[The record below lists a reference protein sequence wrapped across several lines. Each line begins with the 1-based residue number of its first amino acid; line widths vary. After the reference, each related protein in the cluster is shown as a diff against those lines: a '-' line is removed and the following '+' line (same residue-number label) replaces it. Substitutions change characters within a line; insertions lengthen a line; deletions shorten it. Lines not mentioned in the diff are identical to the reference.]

1 MTDSTDRQMQNKSS
15 SQSNNPNN
23 ENNGARPNQAPNR
36 NMNPQS
42 NGAYNQNRPQ
52 QPMQQ
57 GRPMGQPMGQSMG
70 RPGQPMGQ
78 PGRPGQPMGQPMGR
92 PMGQPMGQP
101 GHPGQA
107 LGRPVMPQG
116 RPMGQPMG
124 GYPMGGP
131 GQPMGGP
138 GQPGNN
144 GSQIMDSLKGLMSSF
159 SASKL
164 GNIETRYKLNQGY
177 SYAMRDKNGA
187 DPYDSLTSKAVLP
200 PNYDYSSN
208 MVQRGTLLYAFLHTN
223 RAPLIGAI
231 VFVVAFI
238 FMLIS
243 GLFPCFVLYEG
254 RLRGVGSAFLP
265 NDDYSYISDV
275 KNAAAV
281 VHFIAFLFVLLFL
294 AIMAIVVI
302 CTILYVLFLYKTRE
316 ICKNTVYANQ
326 FAVVKAYARVA
337 GIPVYSNTVNLTKE
351 DLVRLPYFLWNLRY
365 MPIYT
370 DRTKNYCGDVKM
382 IPGMNESE
390 VDELGLLSNDKLAKI
405 GFKVYTILS
414 GTTTIE
420 GQFPIFGFVLIGILD
435 NNLSY

>member
-1 MTDSTDRQMQNKSS
+1 
-15 SQSNNPNN
+15 
-23 ENNGARPNQAPNR
+23 
-36 NMNPQS
+36 
-42 NGAYNQNRPQ
+42 
-52 QPMQQ
+52 
-57 GRPMGQPMGQSMG
+57 
-70 RPGQPMGQ
+70 
-78 PGRPGQPMGQPMGR
+78 
-92 PMGQPMGQP
+92 MGQPMGQP

-124 GYPMGGP
+124 GY
-131 GQPMGGP
+131 PMGGP

-420 GQFPIFGFVLIGILD
+420 G
-435 NNLSY
+435 

>member
-23 ENNGARPNQAPNR
+23 QNNGARPNQAPNR

-57 GRPMGQPMGQSMG
+57 GRPMGQPMG
-70 RPGQPMGQ
+70 RP
-78 PGRPGQPMGQPMGR
+78 GQPMGR

-131 GQPMGGP
+131 GQPMG
-138 GQPGNN
+138 QPGNN
-144 GSQIMDSLKGLMSSF
+144 GSKVMDSLKGLMSSF

-231 VFVVAFI
+231 VFVVAFL

-243 GLFPCFVLYEG
+243 GLFPCFVFDGFG
-254 RLRGVGSAFLP
+254 RLRGVGSLFLQ
-265 NDDYSYISDV
+265 NDEYYYYQSV
-275 KNAAAV
+275 KNSAAV
-281 VHFIAFLFVLLFL
+281 VHFIAFLFVMLFL

-326 FAVVKAYARVA
+326 FAVVRAYARVA
-337 GIPVYSNTVNLTKE
+337 GIPVYNNTVNLTKE

-370 DRTKNYCGDVKM
+370 DRTKNYCGDIKM

-405 GFKVYTILS
+405 GFKVYTIVS

-420 GQFPIFGFVLIGILD
+420 GQFPIFGCVLIGILV

>member
-23 ENNGARPNQAPNR
+23 PNNGARPNQAPNR

-57 GRPMGQPMGQSMG
+57 GRPMGQPMG

-78 PGRPGQPMGQPMGR
+78 PGRPGQPMGR

-131 GQPMGGP
+131 GQPMGNP

-144 GSQIMDSLKGLMSSF
+144 GSQIMGSLKGLMSSF

-177 SYAMRDKNGA
+177 SYAMRDKNGD

-243 GLFPCFVLYEG
+243 GLFPCFVFDGFG
-254 RLRGVGSAFLP
+254 RLRGVGSLFLQ
-265 NDDYSYISDV
+265 NDEYYYLQSV

-281 VHFIAFLFVLLFL
+281 VHFIAFLFVMLFL

-316 ICKNTVYANQ
+316 ICKNTVYSNQ

-337 GIPVYSNTVNLTKE
+337 GIPVYNNTVNLTKE

-370 DRTKNYCGDVKM
+370 DRTKNYCGDIKM

-405 GFKVYTILS
+405 GFKVYTIVS

-420 GQFPIFGFVLIGILD
+420 GQFPIFGCVLIGILV

>member
-23 ENNGARPNQAPNR
+23 QNNGARPNQAPNR

-57 GRPMGQPMGQSMG
+57 GRPMGQPMG

-78 PGRPGQPMGQPMGR
+78 PGRPGQPMGR

-131 GQPMGGP
+131 GQPMG
-138 GQPGNN
+138 QPGNN
-144 GSQIMDSLKGLMSSF
+144 GSKVMDSLKGLMSSF

-231 VFVVAFI
+231 VFVVAFL

-243 GLFPCFVLYEG
+243 GLFPCFVFDGFG
-254 RLRGVGSAFLP
+254 RLRGVGSLFLQ
-265 NDDYSYISDV
+265 NDEYYYYQSV
-275 KNAAAV
+275 KNSAAV
-281 VHFIAFLFVLLFL
+281 VHFIAFLFVMLFL

-326 FAVVKAYARVA
+326 FAVVRAYARVA
-337 GIPVYSNTVNLTKE
+337 GIPVYNNTVNLTKE

-370 DRTKNYCGDVKM
+370 DRTKNYCGDIKM

-405 GFKVYTILS
+405 GFKVYTIVS

-420 GQFPIFGFVLIGILD
+420 GQFPIFGCVLIVILV